1 MWLCTYSDPRP
12 TTATLYRAN
21 SLILFLMHRYAS
33 TMSWKNTSLCV
44 QHGESLGNHADT
56 NTYLS
61 RHLAASLV
69 RLIHIFPSLSLC
81 LKNKRRKKKKEKFFF
96 KSQSRSIYVNNKIYI
111 EFCAFLLKSWVKTLV
126 SLLNKLLANFPQEQ
140 LRRIQIVC

>member
-1 MWLCTYSDPRP
+1 MEARRKSQFLSQGQPSAHHFSPRCRAGMWLCTYSDPRP
-12 TTATLYRAN
+12 TIATLYRTN

-81 LKNKRRKKKKEKFFF
+81 LKNKRRKKKKNFFSRV
-96 KSQSRSIYVNNKIYI
+96 SQGQLMLITRFILNFVP
-111 EFCAFLLKSWVKTLV
+111 FC
-126 SLLNKLLANFPQEQ
+126 
-140 LRRIQIVC
+140 